1 MIGSLRGTIVDRLEP
16 STVLIEVGG
25 VGYLCAVTTS
35 TFAELE
41 PSSSAFLWVHHHIR
55 EDAQSLFG
63 FTTRIEKEMFAA
75 LISTHGIGP
84 AMAMAVLSVY
94 SPAAL
99 LSVVASG
106 DIGALTVVPGIG
118 KKTAERLMVELK
130 GKLSSDVLQS
140 SVGADA
146 VQSSTADV
154 REALAA
160 LGYGAEEIRDTMRQ
174 LASGGDSES
183 MLRDALALLGARR
196 AG

>member
-1 MIGSLRGTIVDRLEP
+1 MIGSLRGSIVDRMEP
-16 STVLIEVGG
+16 STVLVEVGG
-25 VGYLCAVTTS
+25 VGYLCSVTTS

-84 AMAMAVLSVY
+84 SMAMAVLSVY

-130 GKLSSDVLQS
+130 GKLSSDVLQTS
-140 SVGADA
+140 AGGGS
-146 VQSSTADV
+146 VQSTTADV

-160 LGYGAEEIRDTMRQ
+160 LGYGPEEIRDTMRQ
-174 LASGGDSES
+174 LGSSGDSES

-196 AG
+196 A